1 MDRREREL
9 EPGGTRR
16 DLASD
21 GRALSKTTD
30 LLNQGD
36 HLYAAGFFQ
45 RAVHV
50 WTRILFVDRGNQV
63 VRARIKRAKEA
74 LAERQR
80 QLDSQVAEAGR
91 LLARGDVDGASQ
103 SVRAALALDSRNAE
117 ALRLSEMIATTGRR
131 PTARPEANAGS
142 HGVENVPS
150 RGLLLR
156 VTRTKDRI
164 GIKHSAVASPL
175 KMTAFILFVSVLFA
189 AGALLLYMNWESI
202 VSDGV
207 GASTAATATSG
218 SQWRAPVPPGLAELR
233 YYNGVRLFEQGR
245 YREALA
251 ELGRVDRESKVAAEA
266 RGLILRIEERLLRA
280 APDPLGDDGRAPAGT
295 R

>member
-16 DLASD
+16 DLAQD
-21 GRALSKTTD
+21 GRAPSKTTD

-36 HLYAAGFFQ
+36 QLYAGGYFQ

-91 LLARGDVDGASQ
+91 FLARGDVDRASQ
-103 SVRAALALDSRNAE
+103 SVRAVLALDSRNAE
-117 ALRLSEMIATTGRR
+117 ALRLSEKIAATGRR
-131 PTARPEANAGS
+131 PSARPEANVGS
-142 HGVENVPS
+142 HGMGNVPS

-156 VTRTKDRI
+156 VSRTKDRT
-164 GIKHSAVASPL
+164 GSQRSSVTSPL
-175 KMTAFILFVSVLFA
+175 KMAAFILFVCLLFA
-189 AGALLLYMNWESI
+189 AGALFLHMNWESI

-207 GASTAATATSG
+207 GASTAITATSG

-251 ELGRVDRESKVAAEA
+251 ELGRVDRDSKVAAEA

-280 APDPLGDDGRAPAGT
+280 APDPLGDDRRTPTGAR
-295 R
+295 